1 MSINS
6 QPTLNTERLKLRP
19 FTSEDAGD
27 VKQLA
32 GDRDVASTTLLIPH
46 PYPDGAAENW
56 IRSQADLFQKRRN
69 VVFAIT
75 RVEDQQLVGAIG
87 LVIQSIHNRGELGY
101 WVGKPFWGQGHCT
114 EAAQAVLAFG
124 FKELELNR
132 IYAHHMQRNPASG
145 RVMEKL
151 GMRYEGLMRQHFKK
165 WDQYEDMLAYGLL
178 REEFDALG
186 Q

>member
-1 MSINS
+1 MSS
-6 QPTLNTERLKLRP
+6 VLQPVLKTKRLKLRP
-19 FTSEDAGD
+19 FSLEDAGE
-27 VKQLA
+27 VQQLA

-46 PYPDGAAENW
+46 PYPDGAAETW
-56 IRSQADLFQKRRN
+56 IRSHSDLFQKRKN

-75 RVEDQQLVGAIG
+75 CTEDARLLGAIG
-87 LVIQSIHNRGELGY
+87 LVIQSIHNRAELGY
-101 WVGKPFWGQGHCT
+101 WVGKPHWGKGYCT
-114 EAAQAVLAFG
+114 EAARAVLAFG
-124 FKELELNR
+124 FIELELNR
-132 IYAHHMQRNPASG
+132 IYAHHMQRNPGSG

-165 WDQYEDMLAYGLL
+165 WGQFEDILAYGLL

>member
-1 MSINS
+1 MLQLSDLW
-6 QPTLNTERLKLRP
+6 PTTGARKQCVVKHHMGER
-19 FTSEDAGD
+19 S
-27 VKQLA
+27 
-32 GDRDVASTTLLIPH
+32 
-46 PYPDGAAENW
+46 Y
-56 IRSQADLFQKRRN
+56 
-69 VVFAIT
+69 FAI
-75 RVEDQQLVGAIG
+75 RRQVDSNIG
-87 LVIQSIHNRGELGY
+87 LLL
-101 WVGKPFWGQGHCT
+101 PLP
-114 EAAQAVLAFG
+114 AVLAFG